1 MMYLSPLHIQVPEL
15 GFKALPNWPQSWSSL
30 HHRVPLPTI
39 SIIWSSLYEAGT
51 RRQRVALLTSTGN
64 VRVGRLEFL
73 AVLHMSVN
81 DQKVERVSTWGLQ
94 INFSE
99 SAKDADKCNLQL

>member
-1 MMYLSPLHIQVPEL
+1 M
-15 GFKALPNWPQSWSSL
+15 
-30 HHRVPLPTI
+30 
-39 SIIWSSLYEAGT
+39 
-51 RRQRVALLTSTGN
+51 ALLTSTGN

>member
-1 MMYLSPLHIQVPEL
+1 M
-15 GFKALPNWPQSWSSL
+15 
-30 HHRVPLPTI
+30 
-39 SIIWSSLYEAGT
+39 
-51 RRQRVALLTSTGN
+51 ALLTSTGN

-81 DQKVERVSTWGLQ
+81 DQKVQRVSIWGLQ

-99 SAKDADKCNLQL
+99 SANDADKL